1 MLSCSYSVAVMSS
14 TGCRHN
20 GALWRCFRDKL
31 SHDCPELINDFDE
44 LLQEVM
50 NDYEQQETSF
60 E

>member
-1 MLSCSYSVAVMSS
+1 MVTYIV
-14 TGCRHN
+14 TRYTHRH
-20 GALWRCFRDKL
+20 GGTMWKCFHDKL
-31 SHDCPELINDFDE
+31 SQDCPELINGFDQ